1 MLSTNI
7 QPILPVISQH
17 AEESALLRSVRRVLV
32 GAPHV
37 KLHHLRRLDDRL
49 AAHLDGLAVAG
60 KFGWNLCVAALE
72 NPGVGEVFAATV
84 RAIEDSNA
92 DGLNKLLA
100 LAEAVPASQPGL
112 LSAFG
117 WVSSQFLQGT
127 IKDLLVASHPFQRQI
142 GLAACAMHRVDP
154 GAALVAASG
163 DADAS
168 LRARALRVAGEC
180 GRIDLLA
187 ACVAALADE
196 DEVCRFWAARSV
208 ALLGERG
215 KSIDA
220 LSHISLQ
227 AGPCRARA
235 LLFVLKLIDA
245 AQANALLKVIAQDPS
260 HIRLLIQGA
269 GMAGDPHYVP
279 WLIRQMLDPKLARLA
294 GEALSF
300 ITGLDLAYLDLDGK
314 PPENVESGPSDDPY
328 DDNVALDD
336 DDNLPWPDPAKID
349 AWWRLNAPRFQPGV
363 RHFIGERLSVQQC
376 QKVLREGYQRQRI
389 AAAEYLCLLQPGTLL
404 FPTSAPA
411 WRQQR
416 WLAKIG

>member
-1 MLSTNI
+1 MVSNGRELIDDTFFIRNQVATCDAGLLPMTNQRCSIMLSTNI

-100 LAEAVPASQPGL
+100 LVEAVPASQPGL

-117 WVSSQFLQGT
+117 WVSSQFLQGM

-168 LRARALRVAGEC
+168 LRAR
-180 GRIDLLA
+180 
-187 ACVAALADE
+187 
-196 DEVCRFWAARSV
+196 
-208 ALLGERG
+208 
-215 KSIDA
+215 
-220 LSHISLQ
+220 
-227 AGPCRARA
+227 
-235 LLFVLKLIDA
+235 
-245 AQANALLKVIAQDPS
+245 
-260 HIRLLIQGA
+260 
-269 GMAGDPHYVP
+269 
-279 WLIRQMLDPKLARLA
+279 LARRRRVRAHRSACRLRGRA
-294 GEALSF
+294 G
-300 ITGLDLAYLDLDGK
+300 
-314 PPENVESGPSDDPY
+314 
-328 DDNVALDD
+328 
-336 DDNLPWPDPAKID
+336 
-349 AWWRLNAPRFQPGV
+349 R
-363 RHFIGERLSVQQC
+363 
-376 QKVLREGYQRQRI
+376 
-389 AAAEYLCLLQPGTLL
+389 
-404 FPTSAPA
+404 
-411 WRQQR
+411 
-416 WLAKIG
+416 